1 MWILGLILAGVVTS
15 LIVMLIKGGLQ
26 LVFGVLGVI
35 THAIIEAIGLVLS
48 GMIWALAGIAVGV
61 ILAVKFLYKKIT
73 TKPTDVD
80 EFTTWKWMEDAELPR
95 D

>member
-15 LIVMLIKGGLQ
+15 LIIMLIKGGLK
-26 LVFGVLGVI
+26 LVFGVLGII
-35 THAIIEAIGLVLS
+35 TDAIIEALGLVLS
-48 GMIWALAGIAVGV
+48 GVIWALAGIAVGV
-61 ILAVKFLYKKIT
+61 ILAVKFLHKKIT

-80 EFTTWKWMEDAELPR
+80 DFTTWKWMEDAELPR

>member
-15 LIVMLIKGGLQ
+15 LIVMLIKGGLK

-48 GMIWALAGIAVGV
+48 GVICALAGIAVGV
-61 ILAVKFLYKKIT
+61 ILAVKFLYRKIT

-80 EFTTWKWMEDAELPR
+80 DFTTWKWMEDAELPR

>member
-1 MWILGLILAGVVTS
+1 MWILGLILAGVAAS
-15 LIVMLIKGGLQ
+15 LIIMLIKGGLK

-35 THAIIEAIGLVLS
+35 CDAIISAAGLVLS
-48 GMIWALAGIAVGV
+48 GVIWALAGIAVGV
-61 ILAVKFLYKKIT
+61 ILTVKFLYKKIT

-80 EFTTWKWMEDAELPR
+80 DFTTWKWMEDAELPR

>member
-1 MWILGLILAGVVTS
+1 MWILGLVLVGVAGS
-15 LIVMLIKGGLQ
+15 LLVMLIKGGLK
-26 LVFGVLGVI
+26 LVFSVFGII
-35 THAIIEAIGLVLS
+35 TDAVIEALGLVLS
-48 GMIWALAGIAVGV
+48 GVIWALAGITIGV

-80 EFTTWKWMEDAELPR
+80 DFTTWQWMKDAELPQ